1 MNRFFKVCSY
11 LLLVINILLLF
22 LLFFEEKVRIPVWV
36 SPFGRFHP
44 ALLHLPIGF
53 SVILVIILLLRKEF
67 EPKSYNSFI
76 KLLLAITALTSCIA
90 ALMGFFLSREGG
102 YDAHLLQWH
111 KWTGVGV
118 SLFTYF
124 LAAFYEQMS
133 QKARNMQ
140 LLSVGGLIL
149 FILAGHFGAAITH
162 GENYVFEAFQT
173 KETALVF
180 SPDSSLYQ
188 AAIVP
193 ILEKK
198 CMSCHN
204 DQKVKGELNMS
215 SIAKILK
222 GGKHGSLWKAG
233 DTTNSLLLQ
242 RIYLP
247 IEQKEHMPPKGKE
260 QLTFEEIALLNAWIK
275 EGADTKKAV
284 KNYVPL
290 SKAKALAF
298 KISGSSGAEKVY
310 SFSEASENTLKEV
323 NTPFCVVAPLAT
335 GSPALEAEFF
345 VSRKFD
351 RKSLENLSKVKEQL
365 VELSLAKM
373 PLQDADITLI
383 ARFPNLEKLNLNQTD
398 ITGSTLE
405 QLAACKRLS
414 SVALSGTRISKE
426 KIQKLLALPA
436 LTEVFVWNTALDSV
450 AIQELSEK
458 FPKVVIDGGYRVNPN
473 EILKLNPPILVNED
487 FILKKNAPIEL
498 KHTLKDVQ
506 IHYTLDGTDPDSTT
520 ETIYTQPL
528 KIDNYTRIK
537 AMATKDGWRASGKV
551 DYTFF
556 KSTFTADTAILL
568 TQPKPQYM
576 GKGARNLIDLKK
588 GPNDN
593 HGDAAWLGYQN
604 NDFVSLVEFKK
615 PVPLTTVTI
624 AYLKRIGSH
633 IMPPASVEVWGGNS
647 EADLKKLQRV
657 IPEQPKK
664 MEDKANLGINV
675 PVKPGQYKVLKIVVK
690 PLPKLPKWHNDKG
703 KPGWFFVDEIL
714 FN

>member
-11 LLLVINILLLF
+11 LLLVGNILLLF
-22 LLFFEEKVRIPVWV
+22 LFLFEEKVRIPVWI
-36 SPFGRFHP
+36 SPFGRLHP

-53 SVILVIILLLRKEF
+53 SVILVIFLFFKKEF
-67 EPKSYNSFI
+67 EPKSYTFFV
-76 KLLLAITALTSCIA
+76 KLILIITAVTSCIT
-90 ALMGFFLSREGG
+90 ALMGFFLSKEGG
-102 YDAHLLQWH
+102 YDAKLLQWH

-118 SLFTYF
+118 SLFTYA
-124 LAAFYEQMS
+124 LTWFYEELS
-133 QKARNMQ
+133 QKTRAMQ
-140 LLSVGGLIL
+140 LLSAGGLIL

-162 GENYVFEAFQT
+162 GENYVFEAFET
-173 KETALVF
+173 KEKVPIF
-180 SPDSSLYQ
+180 SQDSSMYR
-188 AAIVP
+188 AAILP

-222 GGKHGSLWKAG
+222 GGKHGVLWKAG
-233 DTTNSLLLQ
+233 DTLNSILLK
-242 RIYLP
+242 RVYLP

-260 QLTFEEIALLNAWIK
+260 QLTFDEIALLTAWIK
-275 EGADTKKAV
+275 EGADMKKAV

-290 SKAKALAF
+290 SKARSLAF
-298 KISGSSGAEKVY
+298 KISGGSRSEKVY
-310 SFSEASENTLKEV
+310 SFSEISENTLAEV
-323 NTPFCVVAPLAT
+323 NTPFCVVTPLAT

-351 RKSLENLSKVKEQL
+351 RKSLENLLKVQEQL

-373 PLQDADITLI
+373 PVTDADINLI
-383 ARFPNLEKLNLNQTD
+383 AKFPNLEKLNLNQTD
-398 ITGSTLE
+398 ITGATLD
-405 QLAACKRLS
+405 QLTQCRHLS
-414 SVALSGTRISKE
+414 SVALSGT
-426 KIQKLLALPA
+426 KINKAQLQKLMALPA
-436 LTEVFVWNTALDSV
+436 LTEVFVWNTSLDSV
-450 AIQELSEK
+450 AIQELTK
-458 FPKVVIDGGYRVNPN
+458 KYPKVAIDAGYKANPN

-487 FILKKNAPIEL
+487 FILKKNMPVEL
-498 KHTLKDVQ
+498 KHTLKNVQ

-520 ETIYTQPL
+520 QTIYNKPL
-528 KIDNYTRIK
+528 AIDNYTRIK

-556 KSTFTADTAILL
+556 KSSFSADTAILL
-568 TQPKPQYM
+568 SEPNERYK
-576 GKGARNLIDLKK
+576 GKGAKNLIDLKK

-604 NDFVSLVEFKK
+604 KDFVSLIEFKK
-615 PVPLTTVTI
+615 PVPLTSVTV
-624 AYLKRIGSH
+624 AYLQRIGSH
-633 IMPPASVEVWGGNS
+633 IMPPASVEVWGGDN

-657 IPEQPKK
+657 IPAQPAK

-675 PVKPGQYKVLKIVVK
+675 PIQAGLYKVLKIVVK